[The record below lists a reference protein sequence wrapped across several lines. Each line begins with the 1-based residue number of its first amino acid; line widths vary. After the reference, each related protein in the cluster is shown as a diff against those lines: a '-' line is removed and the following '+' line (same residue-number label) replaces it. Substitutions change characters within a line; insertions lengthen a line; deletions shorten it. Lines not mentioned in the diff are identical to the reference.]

1 MGCGPSRP
9 SGPSRSFYFST
20 DCSGSYCNMYLIDN
34 NDTKFR
40 NREFAEQL
48 LMDYK
53 TFVKFFNA
61 LGMTD
66 TTTTLMRDYYRKYMT
81 FLNENTEY
89 ISDEK
94 CALLYAAMGSS
105 FETTVILMGKT
116 MSAAFRVDSNPW
128 TVWQDRYVK
137 VLRDITMNSDTPQD
151 IVKKSE
157 TWLAAN
163 PAPANDGF
171 TDIITDLKNLKNF
184 KHFKNFS
191 NHNSFLSF
199 KNEVM
204 SDNNKIISGFTNYS
218 VLKNG
223 LVNEYHSF

>member
-9 SGPSRSFYFST
+9 SGPSRSVYFST
-20 DCSGSYCNMYLIDN
+20 DCSGSYCNMYVIDN
-34 NDTKFR
+34 NDTKFK

-48 LMDYK
+48 LMDYN

-61 LGMTD
+61 LGTTD

-105 FETTVILMGKT
+105 FVTFGIMLGK
-116 MSAAFRVDSNPW
+116 MMLAASGVSSNSW

-137 VLRDITMNSDTPQD
+137 VLRDITMNSDTSQE

-157 TWLAAN
+157 IWLAAN
-163 PAPANDGF
+163 PPPDTDAF

-204 SDNNKIISGFTNYS
+204 ADNNKIISGFTNYT
-218 VLKNG
+218 VLKSG
-223 LVNEYHSF
+223 FVNKYYSI